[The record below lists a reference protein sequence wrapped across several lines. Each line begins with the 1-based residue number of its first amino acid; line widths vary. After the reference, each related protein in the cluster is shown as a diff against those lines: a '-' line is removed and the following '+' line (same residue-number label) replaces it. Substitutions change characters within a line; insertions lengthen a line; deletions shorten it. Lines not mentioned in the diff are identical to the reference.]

1 VIARRV
7 IVIAVALVLAVQVV
21 RNAAVAAL
29 ATLHPASAAKL
40 WAGHPA
46 VEISLG
52 LAEIGRASR
61 ERMPIGE
68 KTFALID
75 DAATKAPL
83 SSEPFLVRGVQAQTH
98 GDQETAKRAFLAAQ
112 WRDPRS
118 LPAAY
123 FLANYYFRVGDTLSG
138 LKQTAVV
145 ARLSPN
151 GVDAVAPFVAAYAQD
166 RANWPKMR
174 VLFRSQPALENPILL
189 ALARNPRNADAILA
203 IADADHRM
211 PDSAWLPILLTSMV
225 ASGDYRRARAIWSSV
240 GGGSAG
246 NALVFDTAFST
257 PAPPPPFNWTLA
269 SSTIGLAERQAG
281 NRLHAIFY
289 GNEDGVL
296 ASELLLLPAG
306 AYRLQMQ
313 LVGEP
318 VHPEAL
324 SWSIRCDKAPDPVV
338 SIAVDQAASKGWS
351 FQVPPNCP
359 AQWLELSGRSG
370 DIAQQSDVTITG
382 FSLTRA
388 PSHG

>member
-1 VIARRV
+1 MIARRA
-7 IVIAVALVLAVQVV
+7 IVIAIALLLAVQIV
-21 RNAAVAAL
+21 RNAAVEAL

-40 WAGHPA
+40 WAGHPR

-61 ERMPIGE
+61 ERQAIP
-68 KTFALID
+68 KQTFALID
-75 DAATKAPL
+75 DAAVKAPL
-83 SSEPFLVRGVQAQTH
+83 SSQPFLVQGVQSQTQ
-98 GDQETAKRAFLAAQ
+98 GDAETAKRAFLAAQ

-123 FLANYYFRVGDTLSG
+123 FLANYYFRAGDTLNG

-151 GVDAVAPFVAAYAQD
+151 GVDAVAPFVATYAQD
-166 RANWPKMR
+166 PANWAKMR
-174 VLFRSQPALENPILL
+174 VLFRSQPALESPILL
-189 ALARNPRNADAILA
+189 ALAKNPRNADAILA
-203 IADADHRM
+203 IADADHRKS
-211 PDSAWLPILLTSMV
+211 DSAWLRTLLANMV
-225 ASGDYRRARAIWSSV
+225 ASGDYARARAIWSSV
-240 GGGSAG
+240 GGGNAG
-246 NALVFDTAFST
+246 NALVFDPTFST
-257 PAPPPPFNWTLA
+257 PEPPAPFNWTFA

-281 NRLHAIFY
+281 NRLHLIFY

-296 ASELLLLPAG
+296 ASELLLLRPG
-306 AYRLQMQ
+306 NYRLQMQ
-313 LVGEP
+313 IAGEP

-324 SWSIRCDKAPDPVV
+324 SWSIRCDKATDPVA
-338 SIAVDQAASKGWS
+338 SAAVQQAARNGWT
-351 FQVPPNCP
+351 FQVPPGCP

-388 PSHG
+388 VPNG